1 MEETPLH
8 LAAFGGQIDEV
19 RRLLEAGADVNARTQ
34 FQGTPL
40 HWALAGDQVN
50 PDILSVLVEHGADV
64 NAQNN
69 MGNTPLHFA
78 SFTGNVPAAQRL
90 LDLGADPT
98 LTDSMNQTPIHRA
111 KGKVI
116 AFFDELKRRKAERKV
131 NAKGLA
137 MVSAMVKPRGE
148 PIPYDLVREIG
159 TNLDVKPKT
168 FTPQSAKGR
177 KTRVR
182 KTKRRLTRRRK

>member
-8 LAAFGGQIDEV
+8 LAAFGGQMDEV
-19 RRLLEAGADVNARTQ
+19 RRLLEAGADVNARTR

-40 HWALAGDQVN
+40 HWALSGERVN

-90 LDLGADPT
+90 LGLGADPT
-98 LTDSMNQTPIHRA
+98 VKDEMNQTPVDKAR
-111 KGKVI
+111 GKVK
-116 AFFDELKRRKAERKV
+116 AFFKDMERKGD
-131 NAKGLA
+131 AKGLA
-137 MVSAMVKPRGE
+137 MVSVSKQ
-148 PIPYDLVREIG
+148 IPYDLVREIG
-159 TNLDVKPKT
+159 KNLDVKPKT